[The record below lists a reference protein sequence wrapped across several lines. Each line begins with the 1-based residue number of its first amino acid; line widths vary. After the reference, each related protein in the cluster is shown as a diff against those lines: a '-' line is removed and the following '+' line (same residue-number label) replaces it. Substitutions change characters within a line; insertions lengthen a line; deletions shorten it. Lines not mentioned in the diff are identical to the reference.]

1 MGGDH
6 WPSSKRGYQA
16 IARLKALWC
25 HEYCDV
31 CFCFYKNETH
41 FSRSA
46 FHLYEYSIARF
57 TRKIKS
63 KKYVWYTSRMKAIIM
78 AGGSGTR
85 LWPVSRKNTPKQG
98 QPFGDKETMLQK
110 TFARLRHGWPTRDIF
125 VSTSFS
131 QYPLLRRQLPLVPK
145 TQFFCEPAKRETAA
159 AIGLVAAYMHK
170 KNPRQ
175 IFFTANSDAYLKET
189 DEYIRVLK
197 TAEKAVTRYPSQT
210 VLIGIKPRY
219 AHTGLGYIKMKRQL
233 GSIGKEEIFLV
244 EKFVEKPDAR
254 TAARYVASWQYLW
267 NPAMFV
273 FRADALLEKFRR
285 YLNPSYKL
293 LQRIEAAIGTKKESA
308 TIKRLFPKMQKI
320 SIDYGILE
328 KDRSMLVI
336 PADLT
341 WSDIGDWSAVFDMM
355 SDHPQSNVVHG
366 RHIVHDS
373 HGNMIA
379 SYSGK
384 LIAAAG
390 VTNMIIIE
398 TEDAILVCPRHRAQD
413 VKKLVTLMEQQAMHK
428 YL

>member
-1 MGGDH
+1 
-6 WPSSKRGYQA
+6 
-16 IARLKALWC
+16 
-25 HEYCDV
+25 
-31 CFCFYKNETH
+31 
-41 FSRSA
+41 
-46 FHLYEYSIARF
+46 
-57 TRKIKS
+57 
-63 KKYVWYTSRMKAIIM
+63 MKAVIM

-85 LWPVSRKNTPKQG
+85 LWPVSRKNTPKQS

-110 TFARLRHGWPTRDIF
+110 TFLRLRRGWPVRDII
-125 VSTSFS
+125 VSTSLTQFPVLRK
-131 QYPLLRRQLPLVPK
+131 QLPLLRA
-145 TQFFCEPAKRETAA
+145 TQYICEPAKRETAA
-159 AIGLVAAYMHK
+159 AIGLVAAFLHK
-170 KNPRQ
+170 QNPQ
-175 IFFTANSDAYLKET
+175 EVFFTANSDAYLKET
-189 DEYIRVLK
+189 DEYIRVMK
-197 TAEKAVTRYPSQT
+197 TAEKVVGRYPSQT

-233 GSIGKEEIFLV
+233 DTIGKDEVFLV
-244 EKFVEKPDAR
+244 DKFVEKPDVK

-273 FRADALLEKFRR
+273 FRVDALLDKFRR

-293 LQRIEAAIGTKKESA
+293 LVQMEAAMGTKKEQA

-341 WSDIGDWSAVFDMM
+341 WSDIGDWSAVFDMI
-355 SDHPQSNVVHG
+355 SDHPRANVLHG

-390 VTNMIIIE
+390 VKNMIIIE
-398 TEDAILVCPRHRAQD
+398 TDDAILVCPRDRAQD
-413 VKKLVTLMEQQAMHK
+413 VKHLVALMEEQSLHK

>member
-1 MGGDH
+1 
-6 WPSSKRGYQA
+6 
-16 IARLKALWC
+16 
-25 HEYCDV
+25 
-31 CFCFYKNETH
+31 
-41 FSRSA
+41 
-46 FHLYEYSIARF
+46 
-57 TRKIKS
+57 
-63 KKYVWYTSRMKAIIM
+63 MKAIIM

-85 LWPVSRKNTPKQG
+85 LWPVSRKNSPKQS

-110 TFARLRHGWPTRDIF
+110 TYQRLRQAWSNSDIF
-125 VSTSFS
+125 VSTSDAQFTT
-131 QYPLLRRQLPLVPK
+131 LHRQLPRLAAK
-145 TQFFCEPAKRETAA
+145 QFLREPAKRETAA
-159 AIGLVAAYMHK
+159 AIGLVAAYLHK
-170 KNPRQ
+170 HNPQ
-175 IFFTANSDAYLKET
+175 EIFFTANSDAYLKET
-189 DEYIRVLK
+189 DEYIRVMK
-197 TAEKAVTRYPSQT
+197 TAEKTVQRYPNQT
-210 VLIGIKPRY
+210 VLIGIKPRF
-219 AHTGLGYIKMKRQL
+219 AHTGLGYIKMKRQ
-233 GSIGKEEIFLV
+233 IDTFGKDEVFLV
-244 EKFVEKPDAR
+244 DKFVEKPDAK

-293 LQRIEAAIGTKKESA
+293 LMQMEAAIGTKKETA

-341 WSDIGDWSAVFDMM
+341 WSDIGDWSAVFDMI
-355 SDHPQSNVVHG
+355 SEHPDANVLHG
-366 RHIVHDS
+366 HRHLVHDS

-390 VTNMIIIE
+390 LRNMVIIE
-398 TEDAILVCPRHRAQD
+398 TEDAILVCPRDRAQD
-413 VKKLVTLMEQQAMHK
+413 VKHLVALMEEQALQK